1 MRYFLVLFGLM
12 ICFVSYSQG
21 TSTTLKCNKETN
33 ERIRKNCI
41 TTVIQEFVDA
51 NYNVEAIAIYAKPG
65 TNRIYT
71 RFNVNEAG
79 NITDIQAKASSL
91 ELELEAIRVL
101 QSFPYT
107 IPTMNISG
115 NENEI
120 FEDTYTLPITFQVD
134 AIEIDLSSQKR
145 ITGND

>member
-12 ICFVSYSQG
+12 FFSASYSQG

-41 TTVIQEFVDA
+41 TTAIQEFVDT
-51 NYNVEAIAIYAKPG
+51 NYNVAAIAIYAKPG
-65 TNRIYT
+65 ANRIYT
-71 RFNVNEAG
+71 RFHVNKAG
-79 NITDIQAKASSL
+79 GIIDIQVKATSL

-101 QSFPYT
+101 QSFPHT
-107 IPTMNISG
+107 IPTMSISEK
-115 NENEI
+115 ENEI
-120 FEDTYTLPITFQVD
+120 FEDTYTLAITFQVN
-134 AIEIDLSSQKR
+134 ATEIDLSPQKR

>member
-1 MRYFLVLFGLM
+1 M
-12 ICFVSYSQG
+12 IFSVSYSQG

-41 TTVIQEFVDA
+41 TTAIQEFVDA
-51 NYNVEAIAIYAKPG
+51 NYNIGAIAIYAKPG
-65 TNRIYT
+65 ANRVYT

-79 NITDIQAKASSL
+79 GITDIQAKASSL

-101 QSFPYT
+101 QSFPHT
-107 IPTMNISG
+107 IPPMSISEK
-115 NENEI
+115 ENEI
-120 FEDTYTLPITFQVD
+120 FEDTYTLAITFQVD
-134 AIEIDLSSQKR
+134 ATEIDISSQKR